1 LLPLGDID
9 NCLLVCEI
17 LSQLKIWGRHYLLSS
32 NLKEI
37 CELFRKNYNAIS
49 GTLVIYDEKC

>member
-1 LLPLGDID
+1 LGDID